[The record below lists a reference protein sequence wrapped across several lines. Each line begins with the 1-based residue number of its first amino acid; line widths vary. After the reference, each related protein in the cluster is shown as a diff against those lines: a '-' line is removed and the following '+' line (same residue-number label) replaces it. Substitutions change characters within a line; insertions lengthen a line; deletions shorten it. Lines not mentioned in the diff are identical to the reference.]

1 MILTPQRSL
10 FFLALMAQQFSAA
23 SGSPVAVG
31 IAPCSVATGDFSRY
45 GVPDF
50 AAANGTSNTI
60 SIWLSNPVA
69 GQRGGWVF
77 ARSGGGVATG
87 GLGPYSIA
95 LGDFNLDGKL
105 DLVTANTVSNNV
117 TVLLGNG
124 AGGLAAA
131 QGSPFATGT
140 LPYGVAVGGFN
151 GDGKPDLLV
160 SNATDRTVSVRV
172 GMEQVPL
179 AAALSRSVREP
190 MAWRLVISTTTASSI
205 SPLH

>member
-1 MILTPQRSL
+1 MILTPRRSL

-31 IAPCSVATGDFSRY
+31 IAPCSVATGHFNRA

-60 SIWLSNPVA
+60 SIWLGNPVA

-131 QGSPFATGT
+131 QGSPLATGT
-140 LPYGVAVGGFN
+140 LPYGVAVGDFN

-172 GMEQVPL
+172 GMEQGPL

-190 MAWRLVISTTTASSI
+190 MAWQLVISTTTASRI

>member
-1 MILTPQRSL
+1 MLGNG
-10 FFLALMAQQFSAA
+10 AGGFSPAA
-23 SGSPVAVG
+23 
-31 IAPCSVATGDFSRY
+31 
-45 GVPDF
+45 
-50 AAANGTSNTI
+50 
-60 SIWLSNPVA
+60 
-69 GQRGGWVF
+69 
-77 ARSGGGVATG
+77 GGGVATG

-131 QGSPFATGT
+131 QGSSFATGT
-140 LPYGVAVGGFN
+140 LPYGVAVWDFN

-190 MAWRLVISTTTASSI
+190 MAWRLVISTTTASRI